1 MSDLTAIVAESVESY
16 ARTCANAKEENER
29 LQAEIEA
36 TRLAALSV
44 ARYSGT
50 INITGQG
57 GLPVYAYGHFQDA
70 VFNGSG
76 SLVPSGDEPSDSDEG
91 PINDVE
97 NAEIR
102 VNGVKIALVG
112 DGQNASDTD
121 LISGQY
127 WMLRS
132 YGSLR
137 TDWNDILLDF
147 IVDPIPGRD
156 INWSFGGDWSNCNPE
171 DFDNF
176 TFSSIN
182 IDTTVLE
189 GSVFHSIKVNSMLQA
204 DVQLPREDNT
214 LAE

>member
-1 MSDLTAIVAESVESY
+1 
-16 ARTCANAKEENER
+16 
-29 LQAEIEA
+29 
-36 TRLAALSV
+36 
-44 ARYSGT
+44 
-50 INITGQG
+50 
-57 GLPVYAYGHFQDA
+57 
-70 VFNGSG
+70 
-76 SLVPSGDEPSDSDEG
+76 
-91 PINDVE
+91 VE

-127 WMLRS
+127 WELRS

-137 TDWNDILLDF
+137 TDWNDIFLDF

-156 INWSFGGDWSNCNPE
+156 INWSFKDWSTCNPE

-182 IDTTVLE
+182 IDTNKYYQ
-189 GSVFHSIKVNSMLQA
+189 G
-204 DVQLPREDNT
+204 NT
-214 LAE
+214 

>member
-16 ARTCANAKEENER
+16 ARSCANAKEENER
-29 LQAEIEA
+29 LQAELEA
-36 TRLAALSV
+36 TRRAALSV

-57 GLPVYAYGHFQDA
+57 GLPVYACGHFLQDA

-76 SLVPSGDEPSDSDEG
+76 FEPSDSEG
-91 PINDVE
+91 NPVYKFGINLRNLVECPINDVE

-121 LISGQY
+121 LINGQH
-127 WMLRS
+127 WELRS

-137 TDWNDILLDF
+137 TDWNDIFLDF

-156 INWSFGGDWSNCNPE
+156 INWSFHDWSTCNPE

-182 IDTTVLE
+182 IDTNKYYQ
-189 GSVFHSIKVNSMLQA
+189 G
-204 DVQLPREDNT
+204 NT
-214 LAE
+214 

>member
-1 MSDLTAIVAESVESY
+1 M
-16 ARTCANAKEENER
+16 
-29 LQAEIEA
+29 
-36 TRLAALSV
+36 
-44 ARYSGT
+44 
-50 INITGQG
+50 
-57 GLPVYAYGHFQDA
+57 
-70 VFNGSG
+70 
-76 SLVPSGDEPSDSDEG
+76 
-91 PINDVE
+91 E

-121 LISGQY
+121 LIDGQY
-127 WMLRS
+127 WELRS

-137 TDWNDILLDF
+137 TDWNDIFLDF

-156 INWSFGGDWSNCNPE
+156 INWSFHDWSTCNPE

-182 IDTTVLE
+182 IDTIVEEASL
-189 GSVFHSIKVNSMLQA
+189 FHIIKATHSMFPA
-204 DVQLPREDNT
+204 DVQLPRDDVVDTT